1 MPVLVTG
8 AESAVGRAVVRRLA
22 AGGGEVRVFLD
33 LERASVADPVP
44 FKALGCKV
52 AQGALDDEGHVES
65 ALQRVHTVMHLASS
79 PLDDPARM
87 LDAAATVLSG
97 AIGAGCRRVVW
108 LSHLG
113 VESADGNSWLAACA
127 EVEELLA
134 EAPLESIVFRR
145 ALTYG
150 VEDDLTVALAE
161 GVGGAGSGRHAP
173 LFADDL
179 ATAVVAADGE
189 RVKAVGSDLHLVVP
203 IGGPDVVGLG
213 EVARGLGEALAGGGH
228 VGRLPEHAADLY
240 GRDLLPPPGAIG
252 AHGTSFAAG
261 LARLGSGQSR
271 R

>member
-1 MPVLVTG
+1 M
-8 AESAVGRAVVRRLA
+8 VRRLA

-33 LERASVADPVP
+33 LERAAVADPVP

-79 PLDDPARM
+79 PLDDPSRM

-113 VESADGNSWLAACA
+113 VDAADGNPWLAACA
-127 EVEELLA
+127 DVEELLA
-134 EAPLESIVFRR
+134 DAPLESIVFRR

-150 VEDDLTVALAE
+150 AGDDLTTALAE
-161 GVGGAGSGRHAP
+161 GLGGVAPGRHAP

-179 ATAVVAADGE
+179 AAAVVAADHD
-189 RVKAVGSDLHLVVP
+189 RVKAAGSDLHLVVP
-203 IGGPDVVGLG
+203 IGGPDVLDLG
-213 EVARGLGEALAGGGH
+213 EVVHALSGALVAGATAP
-228 VGRLPEHAADLY
+228 RLPGHTADLY
-240 GRDLLPPPGAIG
+240 RRDLLPPPSAIG

-261 LARLGSGQSR
+261 LAHLGSGGQSR